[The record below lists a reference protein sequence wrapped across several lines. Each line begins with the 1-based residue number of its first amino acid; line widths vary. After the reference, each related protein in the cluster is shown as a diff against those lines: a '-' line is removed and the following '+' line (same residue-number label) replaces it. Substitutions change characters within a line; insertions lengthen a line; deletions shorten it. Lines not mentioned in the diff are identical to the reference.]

1 MNGQYN
7 HNLTIHIMNRFFLYS
22 AMVCMATM
30 FVSCSSE
37 EDEGSK
43 KWPSA
48 ITLQVGE
55 TFSLAGANS
64 YVSSNE
70 FVLQVDER
78 FLTKNEITAYHVGR
92 STLTV
97 TDKDGEHIIDV
108 TVKGR
113 YNSYPDPV
121 TEWMITPAQVKERYQ
136 VGVVPEEEE
145 PSENVPVYTLIYR
158 SVGKA
163 HSIAYVF
170 SDNKLMSVAV
180 YVPKAIWHGEIDS
193 YLRERFHMAY
203 DGRNSA
209 YAMAGTNSWTARI
222 GSSVD
227 YNKYTNEW
235 LDVYTNKPGDVF
247 VGGDYTVAF
256 TSRYYPE
263 DNMVGI
269 LYFPNFLNK

>member
-1 MNGQYN
+1 M
-7 HNLTIHIMNRFFLYS
+7 RKSFFCI
-22 AMVCMATM
+22 AIACMTTL

-48 ITLQVGE
+48 ITLYIGE
-55 TFSLAGANS
+55 TFSLAGASS

-78 FLTKNEITAYHVGR
+78 FLAKKEITAYHVGR

-97 TDKDGEHIIDV
+97 TDNNGPHIIDV

-121 TEWMITPAQVKERYQ
+121 TEWMITPAQVKEGYQ

-158 SVGKA
+158 GVGKA

-170 SDNKLMSVAV
+170 SDNKLISVAV
-180 YVPKAIWHGEIDS
+180 YVPKDIWHGEIDS

-203 DGRNSA
+203 DGRNSI
-209 YAMAGTNSWTARI
+209 YAMAGTNSWIARVS
-222 GSSVD
+222 SSVD
-227 YNKYTNEW
+227 YNKISNEW
-235 LDVYTNKPGDVF
+235 ADVYTNKPGDVF
-247 VGGDYTVAF
+247 VGGDYTIAF
-256 TSRYYPE
+256 TSQYYPE

-269 LYFPNFLNK
+269 FYIPNYYGK